1 MAGKTKFRNTLV
13 RNRVQFFGFLF
24 GSGIFYFLATL
35 PPIFL
40 KRIPLPWLVCWS
52 DPLTPGA
59 CPAGSI
65 QHFLTLGDKGVIPLF
80 AIGFLA
86 IIGAIFGRMTCGWLC
101 PFGYLQDILYRLKK
115 VIKWLVLIVLLSI
128 IIYLCWTSPMF
139 SGYVGKSGSRIS
151 SPLRNLLEKGR
162 MSEFYLWLVAY
173 GVIFAAL
180 FSLFLLPFKKFT
192 IGNHFANWGR
202 VFFFLVPF
210 IIFPLFANDPNMQ
223 LRGPWFCKICPSGTT
238 FAALPQFLFNA
249 LPKSAFPLFGMKPDS
264 PFIPYGLANYQDIRP
279 MGQVMFALKIVSFVL
294 VIWITTLSK
303 RVFCK
308 FVCPIGMFF
317 SGFNYFSAI
326 RVVVD
331 KEICKGEKCNVCWK
345 VCPMD
350 IKLYDKEATS
360 HCIGCLE
367 CVSRCPFH
375 AAKVVRP
382 SFFNWLISAKSYSV
396 AKKK

>member
-13 RNRVQFFGFLF
+13 RSRVQLFGFLF
-24 GSGIFYFLATL
+24 GTGIFYFLATL

-40 KRIPLPWLVCWS
+40 KRIPMPWLVCWS

-59 CPAGSI
+59 CPAGTI
-65 QHFLTLGDKGVIPLF
+65 QHFFTLGAKGIIPLF
-80 AIGFLA
+80 AIGFLTV
-86 IIGAIFGRMTCGWLC
+86 IGSLFGRMTCGWFC
-101 PFGYLQDILYRLKK
+101 PFGYLQDIVFKLKK
-115 VIKWLVLIVLLSI
+115 VAKWIILVILLSI
-128 IIYLCWTSPMF
+128 IVYLCWTSPMF
-139 SGYVGKSGSRIS
+139 SGYAKASGGRIS
-151 SPLRNLLEKGR
+151 SPLKNLLAKGH
-162 MSEFYLWLVAY
+162 MSEFYIWLAAY
-173 GVIFAAL
+173 GLIFAGL
-180 FSLFLLPFKKFT
+180 YSLFLLPFKKFT
-192 IGNHFANWGR
+192 IGNNFANWGR

-210 IIFPLFANDPNMQ
+210 IIFPLFANDPNLQ

-249 LPKSAFPLFGMKPDS
+249 LPKSAFPLFGLKADS

-279 MGQVMFALKIVSFVL
+279 MGQVMFALKIISLVL

-308 FVCPIGMFF
+308 FACPIGMFF

-331 KEICKGEKCNVCWK
+331 KDVCKSDKCNVCWK

-350 IKLYDKEATS
+350 IKLYDKQATS

-382 SFFNWLISAKSYSV
+382 SFFNWLISSKHYSI